1 MRNESVAFLYI
12 MMHSLTAFTDPEL
25 KFDSFSCLVWL
36 GLEPRG
42 SSQDSFE
49 AVLKGY
55 YNSVR
60 HGTKKVSGRK
70 IRGKKLGLKNGNAVE
85 STKDIKKEG
94 AAFLAVCRGKVI

>member
-55 YNSVR
+55 YNSVC